1 MNKRILLLVCSAVIP
16 IAAALSQ
23 PRTYQE
29 ARTIAARRLLCKVSE
44 TTRVDL
50 AGGDASK
57 HGAFRLGKSD
67 KPPFYIFNGKDS
79 SSFVIISGDS
89 RMKPVLG
96 ICDRICFG
104 RKSIPCGLAAVLS
117 HYAEQYESLNATDT
131 ADSSSPQLLASPT
144 VPDVSPMLTTA
155 WGQGSPYNDDVPE
168 GLASG
173 CVATAMAQIMKYYQ
187 YPSTGQG
194 SFSYIT
200 QTRKLRL
207 YYDFA
212 NTNFAWTEM
221 ADRYSQHA
229 FLDNV
234 ARKAVANLMK
244 ACGVAVGMDYGCDGE
259 QSGAY
264 EIDIAYAL
272 INFFAYNKSVALY
285 ERDFF
290 SSDEWY
296 AKIIEELENGRPV
309 LYCGVDARPQQEGG
323 HAFVIDGCR
332 KSDGKFHVNWGWDGA
347 YDGYYELDALE
358 SAQGRFST
366 HQCMIV
372 RFCPQSTHRVEDTF
386 YAETFTC
393 SEKRVATDIT
403 MGFSLKNAVNYSNSS
418 SYKVLKSSFSGV
430 IGVGLYDAHF
440 NFIKSLDE
448 KPITDVRTAS
458 SPASTMQFTAYVEAD
473 SLDDTA
479 VYYIAPYARS
489 LTAEHPTRIRT
500 TDGRTDYYAIR
511 TYGGEDNPEDYSGDN
526 TQTLLVEGFEN
537 SELPEGWNQVYI
549 QGSGNWEVL
558 KVLFGDD
565 NSETPNSAAGHGY
578 LRLKYNS
585 GSLLGNERT
594 VTRIVLPTLHGEP
607 QQQYTLQFLLRKHS
621 SAVSNSEV
629 VSVMIDKACDGNWE
643 LLAEKSVTNSSTWQL
658 VEVPFLADGAFR
670 ISIEGSL
677 ERGSSLFID
686 EVEVNKA
693 TMTVINPLTATHS
706 GEYRLNDLQEYPYS
720 ISGQRLDVPHKGI
733 NILDGKKI
741 VVK

>member
-1 MNKRILLLVCSAVIP
+1 MNKHVLSLVCSAIIP
-16 IAAALSQ
+16 VAAALSQ

-29 ARTIAARRLLCKVSE
+29 ARTIAARRLLCKTSE
-44 TTRVDL
+44 MTRVTL
-50 AGGDASK
+50 ADGDIPR
-57 HGAFRLGKSD
+57 HDMLREGKTD
-67 KPPFYIFNGKDS
+67 EAPFYIFNGKDS

-96 ICDRICFG
+96 ICDRTCFG
-104 RKSIPCGLAAVLS
+104 RNSIPCGLTAVLS
-117 HYAEQYESLNATDT
+117 HYAEQYENLDATDT
-131 ADSSSPQLLASPT
+131 ADSSTPQLLASPP
-144 VPDVSPMLTTA
+144 VPDVPPMLTTV

-207 YYDFA
+207 SYDFA
-212 NTNFAWTEM
+212 NANFAWTEM
-221 ADRYSQHA
+221 ADRYSQYA
-229 FLDNV
+229 FQNNTS
-234 ARKAVANLMK
+234 RKAVANLMK

-264 EIDIAYAL
+264 QMDIAYAL
-272 INFFAYNKSVALY
+272 INFFSYNKSVALY

-290 SSDEWY
+290 SSEEWY
-296 AKIIEELENGRPV
+296 SKIIEELENGRPV
-309 LYCGVDARPQQEGG
+309 LYCGVDARPQHEGG

-332 KSDGKFHVNWGWDGA
+332 RSDGKFHVNWGWDGA

-358 SAQGRFST
+358 SSQGRFST

-372 RFCPQSTHRVEDTF
+372 RFCPENTHTAEDTF

-393 SEKRVATDIT
+393 SGKRVATDIT

-418 SYKVLKSSFSGV
+418 SYKVPKSSFSGV

-448 KPITDVRTAS
+448 EPVTDVRTAS
-458 SPASTMQFTAYVEAD
+458 TPTSTMQFTVYVAAD
-473 SLDDTA
+473 SLDDA
-479 VYYIAPYARS
+479 EIYYIAPYARS
-489 LTAEHPTRIRT
+489 LTADCPTRIRT
-500 TDGRTDYYAIR
+500 TGGRTDHYTIR
-511 TYGGEDNPEDYSGDN
+511 ASGGEAGDDSPGDHSNDN
-526 TQTLLVEGFEN
+526 TQTLFMEGFEN
-537 SELPEGWNQVYI
+537 GELPEDWNQVNI
-549 QGSGNWEVL
+549 QGTGNWEVL

-565 NSETPNSAAGHGY
+565 DSQTPNSAAGHGY

-585 GSLLGNERT
+585 GSLLGNKRT
-594 VTRIVLPTLHGEP
+594 VTRLETPVLRGAS
-607 QQQYTLQFLLRKHS
+607 QQQYTLQFMLRKHS
-621 SAVSNSEV
+621 SQVNSSEV
-629 VSVMIDKACDGNWE
+629 VSVMIDRACDGNWE
-643 LLAEKSVTNSSTWQL
+643 LLSEKSVTNSGTWL
-658 VEVPFLADGAFR
+658 SAEVPFLADDEFR
-670 ISIEGSL
+670 IAIEGSL

-686 EVEVNKA
+686 EVNVKKA
-693 TMTVINPLTATHS
+693 TIAAIRQPASTHYLLGHS
-706 GEYRLNDLQEYPYS
+706 YS
-720 ISGQRLDVPHKGI
+720 ISGQRLDVSHKGI
-733 NILDGKKI
+733 NILNGKKI